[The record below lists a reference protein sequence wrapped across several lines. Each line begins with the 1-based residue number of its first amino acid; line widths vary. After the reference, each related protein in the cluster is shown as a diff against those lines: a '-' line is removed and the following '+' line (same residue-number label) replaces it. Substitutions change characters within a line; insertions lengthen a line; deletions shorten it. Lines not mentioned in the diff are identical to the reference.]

1 MTDYLF
7 SLFGLCALL
16 GALSLIHYNPDGAE
30 RRASR
35 VLFAAALVL
44 PLIDAVISLGSL
56 SLPSIP
62 DTEGGEYIEVAE
74 AAFSDGIA
82 RAVAE
87 RFSIPRDSISVV
99 PTGFDFRR
107 MRAEKIK
114 ITLSGIAALA
124 DGRAIREFI
133 EGCGLGECEVKI
145 RVG

>member
-44 PLIDAVISLGSL
+44 PLFDAAISLGSL
-56 SLPSIP
+56 TLPDAP
-62 DTEGGEYIEVAE
+62 DTEGGEYLEIAE

-82 RAVAE
+82 RAVSE
-87 RFSIPRDSISVV
+87 KFSLPRDSISVESV
-99 PTGFDFRR
+99 RFDFKK

-114 ITLSGIAALA
+114 ITLFGIAALA

-133 EGCGLGECEVKI
+133 EGEGLGECEVKI